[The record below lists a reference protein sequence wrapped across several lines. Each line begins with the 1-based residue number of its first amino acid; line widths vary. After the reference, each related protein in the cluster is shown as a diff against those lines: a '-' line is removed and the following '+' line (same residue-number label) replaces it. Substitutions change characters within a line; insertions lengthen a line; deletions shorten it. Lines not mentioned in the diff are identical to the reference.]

1 MENIGINGGTNYHV
15 TSVRTDDHLS
25 VFATGHFLGENLV
38 NNYTPY
44 GTVAL
49 IVDGNKVQSHDFNFG
64 VVLTQDSQ
72 TFFKNYGDRLV
83 NIK

>member
-1 MENIGINGGTNYHV
+1 M
-15 TSVRTDDHLS
+15 
-25 VFATGHFLGENLV
+25 

-49 IVDGNKVQSHDFNFG
+49 IVDGNKVQSQSFTRPSSPFVWDGQGKVLGDANFDYDFANVENITLDFNFG